1 MQDTLEAKIC
11 ATQLMLE
18 TQVAQD
24 TQNAT
29 NILHMNFEGH
39 MKRTDLCPALPLS
52 HSHSALTE
60 NWSAMKCDYLACSL
74 NLPMKLRHHAHRA
87 VPKLS
92 ASAVWV

>member
-39 MKRTDLCPALPLS
+39 RKRTDL
-52 HSHSALTE
+52 
-60 NWSAMKCDYLACSL
+60 
-74 NLPMKLRHHAHRA
+74 
-87 VPKLS
+87 
-92 ASAVWV
+92 